1 MINILGHR
9 DFLKKEKIKEG
20 ITNSM
25 IYSSSE
31 NIQDAKTLLLLETSK
46 QKNWLVSTKKRL
58 YCILDDIR
66 KDKLN
71 INWSMDKSK
80 IISNGGQIILN
91 LKIDENYSNEY
102 GNVWFNDSKKG
113 WFYSK
118 KFYSSELFLKDEVVN
133 LFK

>member
-9 DFLKKEKIKEG
+9 VFLKKEKIKEG
-20 ITNSM
+20 ITNS
-25 IYSSSE
+25 ISYSLSE

-46 QKNWLVSTKKRL
+46 QKTWLVSTNKRL

-118 KFYSSELFLKDEVVN
+118 KFFSSKLFLKDELVN

>member
-9 DFLKKEKIKEG
+9 VFLKKEKIKEG
-20 ITNSM
+20 ITNS
-25 IYSSSE
+25 ISYSLSE

-118 KFYSSELFLKDEVVN
+118 KFFSSKLFLKDEVMN

>member
-9 DFLKKEKIKEG
+9 DFIKKEKIKEG
-20 ITNSM
+20 ITNS
-25 IYSSSE
+25 ISYSSSE

-46 QKNWLVSTKKRL
+46 QKTWLVSTNKRL
-58 YCILDDIR
+58 YCILDDTR

-118 KFYSSELFLKDEVVN
+118 KFFSSKLFLKDEVMN
-133 LFK
+133 LLK

>member
-9 DFLKKEKIKEG
+9 DFIKKEKIKEG
-20 ITNSM
+20 ITNS
-25 IYSSSE
+25 ISYSSSE

-46 QKNWLVSTKKRL
+46 QKTWLVSTNKRL
-58 YCILDDIR
+58 YCILDDTR

-71 INWSMDKSK
+71 INWSMDKSE

-118 KFYSSELFLKDEVVN
+118 KFFSSKLFLKDEVMN
-133 LFK
+133 LLK